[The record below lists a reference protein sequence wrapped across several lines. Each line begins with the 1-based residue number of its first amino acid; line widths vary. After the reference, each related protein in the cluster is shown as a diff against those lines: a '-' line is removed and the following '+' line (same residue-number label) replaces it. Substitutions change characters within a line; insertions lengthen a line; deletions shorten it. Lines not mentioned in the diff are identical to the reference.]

1 MERETSD
8 AIRLS
13 PGAAVTASTLVVM
26 EEQR

>member
-8 AIRLS
+8 AIRLLLD
-13 PGAAVTASTLVVM
+13 AAVTASTLVVM